1 MRKVKRALISVWD
14 KAGILEFAKELTNMG
29 IEILSTGG
37 TERILRKNN
46 IPVKSVSTYTGFPEM
61 MDGRVK
67 TLHPK
72 IHGGLLA
79 MRDDPKHMEE
89 AKKNKIDLID
99 IVVVNLYPFK
109 AVIQK
114 EGVSKEEAI
123 ENIDIGGPAMLRSAA
138 KNFKDVA
145 VVTSPKQYP
154 KIIEELK
161 QNKGAVT
168 DKTKAQLAVEV
179 FALTSDYDASIVNY
193 LRENLGTGKLKEPKF
208 CLTQQL
214 VLKFDKIQDLRY
226 GENPHQQAAFYEDK
240 TPPLKESGRSI
251 PVAKQ
256 VEDKGLTQIEQLQG
270 KELSFNNIMDMDAAF
285 SIVAE
290 FEEPAAAVIKH
301 TNPCG
306 AACASNLKEA
316 YLHALDC
323 DPLSAF
329 GSIVGLNRKVDAE
342 VARAILGAGFVECII
357 APGFE
362 KETLTLF
369 SKKKNLRLIICKLPI
384 KGKSVEMNLKKVRG
398 GLLIQTEDIKELD
411 ELKAVTNVKPTKEQ
425 LASLVFAW
433 KVMKFVKSNAI
444 VLAKDTKT
452 VGIGAGQMS
461 RVDAVIIANRKAGK
475 RAKGSCLASDAFF
488 PKPDAI
494 EEAARVGVVAIIQ
507 PGGSKGDEEVIKVAN
522 KHKIAMVFTGIR
534 HFRH

>member
-1 MRKVKRALISVWD
+1 MRKVKKALISVWD
-14 KAGILEFAKELTNMG
+14 KAGIVEFARELTNMG

-46 IPVKSVSTYTGFPEM
+46 IPVKSVSTYTGFPEI

-79 MRDDPKHMEE
+79 MRDEAKHMEE

-99 IVVVNLYPFK
+99 MVVVNLYPFK

-123 ENIDIGGPAMLRSAA
+123 ENIDIGGPAILRSAA
-138 KNFKDVA
+138 KNFKDVV
-145 VVTSPKQYP
+145 VVTSPEQYAEV
-154 KIIEELK
+154 IEELK

-168 DKTKAQLAVEV
+168 DKTKAQLAVES
-179 FALTSDYDASIVNY
+179 FALTSDYDTSIVNY
-193 LRENLGTGKLKEPKF
+193 LRENLGTGKLKEPEF
-208 CLTQQL
+208 CLAQQL
-214 VLKFDKIQDLRY
+214 ALKFDKIQDLRY
-226 GENPHQQAAFYEDK
+226 GENPHQQAAFYVD
-240 TPPLKESGRSI
+240 
-251 PVAKQ
+251 KQ
-256 VEDKGLTQIEQLQG
+256 VEDRGLAQIEQLQG

-290 FEEPAAAVIKH
+290 FREPAAAIVKH

-316 YLHALDC
+316 YSQALDC

-329 GSIVGLNRKVDAE
+329 GSIIALNRKVDAG
-342 VARAILGAGFVECII
+342 AAQAILGAGFVECII

-369 SKKKNLRLIICKLPI
+369 GKKKNLRLVVCKLPL
-384 KGKSVEMNLKKVRG
+384 KGKSIEMNLKKVRG
-398 GLLIQTEDIKELD
+398 GLLIQTKDIKELSR
-411 ELKAVTNVKPTKEQ
+411 LKTVTKIKPTKEQ

-433 KVMKFVKSNAI
+433 KIMKFVKSNAI
-444 VLAKDTKT
+444 VLAKDTRT

-461 RVDAVIIANRKAGK
+461 RVDSVIIANRKAGR

-494 EEAARVGVVAIIQ
+494 EEAAKAGVVAIIQ
-507 PGGSKGDEEVIKVAN
+507 PGGSRGDEEVIKVAD